1 MNHKALVVI
10 DIQND
15 ITKHYRDII
24 DRLNAAIEWA
34 AESGM
39 EIVYIQ
45 HNNLSAGSRT
55 FKPGTKGAE
64 LVPELK
70 IVSDH
75 IFVKTKAN
83 ALTSEAFS
91 GFIRSKDI
99 REFYIAGADAT
110 GCVKSTCFNMTKA
123 GYAVHV
129 IADCVTSYDL
139 KKMPEMLAYY
149 TDKGCEVKSLAFY
162 MGIRYQYRRLD
173 NTNFTGHSLD
183 DFVRHQTVTACW
195 RKIGNDWK
203 LVPNVYE
210 ENWSQVQCRETAED
224 MARHINL
231 DQTGFG
237 AFDGERIIGFA
248 TVSHRMF
255 GAAARYVQLVCFQI
269 SKEYRR
275 QGIGRELFSMAC
287 EEARRLG
294 ADKLYISAHSS
305 KESQAAY
312 RALGC
317 TPAEEVNEEL
327 AAAEP
332 FDVQME
338 YRLF

>member
-24 DRLNAAIEWA
+24 DRLNASIEWA

-45 HNNLSAGSRT
+45 HNNLSAGTRT

-75 IFVKTKAN
+75 IFVKTKAS

-91 GFIRSKDI
+91 EFIMSKNI
-99 REFYIAGADAT
+99 REFYITGADAT
-110 GCVKSTCFNMTKA
+110 ACVKSTCFNMTKA
-123 GYAVHV
+123 GYVVH
-129 IADCVTSYDL
+129 IISDCVTSYDL
-139 KKMPEMLAYY
+139 KKIPEMLAYY
-149 TDKGCEVKSLAFY
+149 TDKGCEVKNLAIY
-162 MGIRYQYRRLD
+162 MGMNYQYKRLD
-173 NTNFTGHSLD
+173 SNNFTRNSLD
-183 DFVRHQTVTACW
+183 GFIRHQTVIECW
-195 RKIGNDWK
+195 RKIGGVWK
-203 LVPNVYE
+203 LVPNAYE
-210 ENWSQVQCRETAED
+210 ENWSQEQCREIAED
-224 MARHINL
+224 VVHHINL

-248 TVSHRMF
+248 TLSHQLF

-269 SKEYRR
+269 SEEYRR
-275 QGIGRELFSMAC
+275 QGIGKKLFSMAC

-317 TPAEEVNEEL
+317 MPAEEVNEGL

-338 YRLF
+338 YRL